1 MRTRTRPGARRSGQS
16 RSGRAGW
23 KHQERSVAV
32 LLDLNGDFLVRR
44 QGAHLRAEG
53 PEPIRGLEQAVYLL
67 SRHDLVDQAL
77 WRAHL
82 QLRQSSKDV
91 VDTCFQIEDALPVA
105 LEAANEVLKLV
116 VRVALA
122 GLDALQDDHTAL
134 ERYGECREFEVG
146 AEHATVLGHT
156 GESGLHLR
164 DLDAVP
170 DERAECRVPFL
181 HAAVRVLDRSADRMN
196 G

>member
-91 VDTCFQIEDALPVA
+91 VDTCFQIEDALLVV
-105 LEAANEVLKLV
+105 LEAANEVLELV
-116 VRVALA
+116 VRVALT
-122 GLDALQDDHTAL
+122 GLDALQKDDAAF
-134 ERYGECREFEVG
+134 ERYGECREFEVS
-146 AEHATVLGHT
+146 AERAAGLGHA
-156 GESGLHLR
+156 GERSLQLR

-170 DERAECRVPFL
+170 DELAKRA
-181 HAAVRVLDRSADRMN
+181 
-196 G
+196 